1 MPPKSK
7 DTGLAAFTDSPQE
20 EEEKRSPTRTK
31 GKGKY
36 VHNQLR
42 MTHDQWELSHQ
53 FARSEGISLNR
64 LALLGISKLREEKGL
79 PGLPDL

>member
-1 MPPKSK
+1 MSPKPK
-7 DTGLAAFTDSPQE
+7 DTGLAAFLDNSPDTLE
-20 EEEKRSPTRTK
+20 TRSQMRTK

-53 FARSEGISLNR
+53 FARSEGMSLNR
-64 LALLGISKLREEKGL
+64 LALLGISKLREAKGL
-79 PGLPDL
+79 PALPDL

>member
-1 MPPKSK
+1 
-7 DTGLAAFTDSPQE
+7 
-20 EEEKRSPTRTK
+20 
-31 GKGKY
+31 
-36 VHNQLR
+36 